1 MEALS
6 NEWMEEQLMMK
17 KQKNGGQMVLEARL
31 IGARK
36 KRLQSR
42 LVAL

>member
-6 NEWMEEQLMMK
+6 NEWMEGTANDEEAK
-17 KQKNGGQMVLEARL
+17 EWGQMVLEARL

-36 KRLQSR
+36 KRLQFR